1 MPTTD
6 GNTVAAWAIPFLLAV
21 GTLRELL
28 ARPEDALSSTGVKIS
43 RQEVFAVVTEM
54 TGASS
59 GSLADLRED
68 IAGQPYHRARG
79 SAD

>member
-1 MPTTD
+1 
-6 GNTVAAWAIPFLLAV
+6 
-21 GTLRELL
+21 
-28 ARPEDALSSTGVKIS
+28 VKVS

-59 GSLADLRED
+59 GSLDDLRED

-79 SAD
+79 GAD